1 MRVQDADELEVTR
14 QQLLLIADDLRTM
27 TARERDRRREAE
39 DALRELRSAYIGI
52 VRTLAVVC
60 EMKDNYT
67 RNHLDRTYQFAMALT
82 RRVAPE
88 LAEDVG
94 IGYGYLLH
102 DIGKVGVPDHVL
114 NKPGPLDEDEWR
126 LMRLHPLNG
135 WQLVQGIA
143 FLGDATKIIRSHH
156 ERWDGR
162 GYPEGL
168 VGEQTFLPAR
178 IFSIIDTFDAMTSN
192 RPYRAALQVHVALEE
207 IERHAGTQFDP
218 ELAAAFVAM
227 CDELGLADDDDPGNL
242 AIVR

>member
-1 MRVQDADELEVTR
+1 MDPSKVDEMEVMRR
-14 QQLLLIADDLRTM
+14 QLLLFAQDLQKVSLS
-27 TARERDRRREAE
+27 EKERRREAE
-39 DALRELRSAYIGI
+39 GAYRELHTAYINM

-67 RNHLDRTYQFAMALT
+67 RDHLDRTYQFAMALT

-88 LAEDVG
+88 LAEDVS

-135 WQLVQGIA
+135 WQLVQGIK
-143 FLGDATKIIRSHH
+143 FLGDATHIIRSHH
-156 ERWDGR
+156 ERWDGK
-162 GYPEGL
+162 GYPERKA
-168 VGEQTFLPAR
+168 GEDIYLPAR

-192 RPYRAALQVHVALEE
+192 RPYRKALP
-207 IERHAGTQFDP
+207 ISY
-218 ELAAAFVAM
+218 AM
-227 CDELGLADDDDPGNL
+227 E
-242 AIVR
+242 

>member
-1 MRVQDADELEVTR
+1 MDPSKVDEMEVMRR
-14 QQLLLIADDLRTM
+14 QLLLFAQDLQKVSLS
-27 TARERDRRREAE
+27 EKERRREAE
-39 DALRELRSAYIGI
+39 GAYRELHTAYINM

-67 RNHLDRTYQFAMALT
+67 RDHLDRTYQFAMALT

-88 LAEDVG
+88 LAEDVS

-135 WQLVQGIA
+135 WQLVQGIK
-143 FLGDATKIIRSHH
+143 FLGDATHIIRSHH
-156 ERWDGR
+156 ERWDGK
-162 GYPEGL
+162 GYPERKA
-168 VGEQTFLPAR
+168 GEDIYLPAR

-192 RPYRAALQVHVALEE
+192 RPYRKALPISYAMEE
-207 IERHAGTQFDP
+207 IERACGTQFDP
-218 ELAAAFVAM
+218 YLAQEFVAM
-227 CDELGLADDDDPGNL
+227 CQELGLDERETTESL
-242 AIVR
+242 TIVR

>member
-1 MRVQDADELEVTR
+1 MRVGDATDLDVMR
-14 QQLLLIADDLRTM
+14 QQLLLFAADLRTA
-27 TARERDRRREAE
+27 TAAERSRRREADE
-39 DALRELRSAYIGI
+39 ALRELNTAYVNM

-67 RNHLDRTYQFAMALT
+67 HDHLERTYQFAMALT

-88 LAEDVG
+88 LAGDVA

-102 DIGKVGVPDHVL
+102 DIGKVGVPDEVL
-114 NKPGPLDEDEWR
+114 NKPGPLDGEEWK

-135 WQLVQGIA
+135 WQLVRGIS
-143 FLGDATKIIRSHH
+143 FLGDAIRIIRSHH

-168 VGEQTFLPAR
+168 RGEQTFLPAR
-178 IFSIIDTFDAMTSN
+178 IFSVVDAFDAMTSD
-192 RPYRAALQVHVALEE
+192 RPYRRGMPVAAALEE

-218 ELAAAFVAM
+218 DVAREFVAM
-227 CDELGLADDDDPGNL
+227 CDELGIAEGESTDALTIL
-242 AIVR
+242 R